1 MITQVLRVSAS
12 QPEPGAIEKAAAV
25 IRSGGLVA
33 FPTETVYGLGADGL
47 DEEAVRRIFAA
58 KGRPEEKG
66 LILHLSD
73 PAQAW
78 EVAVVS
84 TAAERLMEAFFPG
97 PLTLVLPARP
107 VVPSVTTGGGSTV
120 AVRMPDHPVA
130 QALIRAAS
138 RPIAAPSA
146 NPSGAP
152 PPRTAEEVLSGL
164 EGRFELLLDAGPT
177 PVGTPS
183 TLLDLTQDPPR
194 ILRVGSVA
202 PADVERVLGVQVLLP
217 AGSPASGPKA

>member
-1 MITQVLRVSAS
+1 MITRVLKVSATK
-12 QPEPGAIEKAAAV
+12 PEREAIEAAAGV

-47 DEEAVRRIFAA
+47 NEAAVRQIFAA
-58 KGRPEEKG
+58 KGRPEAKG

-73 PAQAW
+73 PAQAAAVA
-78 EVAVVS
+78 EVS
-84 TAAERLMEAFFPG
+84 PAAERLMGAFFPG

-107 VVPSVTTGGGSTV
+107 VVPAVTTGGGITV
-120 AVRMPDHPVA
+120 AVRMPDHRVA
-130 QALIRAAS
+130 LALIAAAG

-152 PPRTAEEVLSGL
+152 APRTADEVLAGL
-164 EGRFELLLDAGPT
+164 DGLFGLLLDAGPT

-183 TLLDLTQDPPR
+183 TVLDLTHAPPR
-194 ILRVGSVA
+194 LLRSGAVA
-202 PADVERVLGVQVLLP
+202 PVEIERVLGAQVLKP
-217 AGSPASGPKA
+217 AGSPVPGPKA